1 MPQDVQHRGRSGR
14 YAAGVAADTDQTRE
28 RARPFRRFLGRI
40 RQRLRAFRSRVRRHR
55 TLNLTWRAG
64 VFVLGVL
71 IVIAG
76 LVMFVTPGP
85 GWLALILGLAILAT
99 EFSWAE
105 RALHWAR
112 VKAEAAAHKAL
123 DPRTRKR
130 NLLIA
135 AVVIVVVALACWW
148 WVAAY
153 GLPSPVQRL
162 FDWLRG
168 LP

>member
-1 MPQDVQHRGRSGR
+1 M
-14 YAAGVAADTDQTRE
+14 AADTDQTRGK
-28 RARPFRRFLGRI
+28 ARPFRRLLGRI
-40 RQRLRAFRSRVRRHR
+40 RKRLRAFRSRVRRHR
-55 TLNLTWRAG
+55 SLDLTWRAG
-64 VFVLGVL
+64 IFVLGTL

-76 LVMFVTPGP
+76 LIMFITPGP

-112 VKAEAAAHKAL
+112 VKAAQAAHKAL
-123 DPRTRKR
+123 DPRTRNR

-135 AVVIVVVALACWW
+135 AAVVVVVAGCSVL
-148 WVAAY
+148 WVSAY
-153 GLPSPVQRL
+153 GLPAPVARM
-162 FDWLRG
+162 WNWMRG